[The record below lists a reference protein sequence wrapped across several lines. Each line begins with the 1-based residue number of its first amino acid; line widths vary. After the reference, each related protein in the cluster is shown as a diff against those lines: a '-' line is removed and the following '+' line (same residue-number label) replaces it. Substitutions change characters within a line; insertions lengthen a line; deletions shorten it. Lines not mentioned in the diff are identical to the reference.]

1 MSPAAVS
8 VVMHHLMKKMLK
20 MVLPKQVENDC
31 CCEINWQ
38 EVSSGW
44 EQYVDT
50 LKKTS
55 LDQNIK
61 QEQKVYNQH
70 YTK

>member
-1 MSPAAVS
+1 
-8 VVMHHLMKKMLK
+8 MHHLMKKMLK
-20 MVLPKQVENDC
+20 MVLPKQVEKDC

-61 QEQKVYNQH
+61 QE
-70 YTK
+70 